1 MQPRQI
7 PVLGTSSTNFSVTAT
22 GRVARCSA
30 EQTFSQ
36 LQVLTIRIDVSDY
49 FLYSTPSAKLL
60 CRACFDTSP
69 FYPCQGFFFDLSTFC
84 ISALIVS
91 DIPCPPRKVPYGC
104 AAVASSGP
112 ILALRSAR
120 RKVCHRFHLR
130 LPSGFS

>member
-91 DIPCPPRKVPYGC
+91 DIPCPPRKVP
-104 AAVASSGP
+104 
-112 ILALRSAR
+112 
-120 RKVCHRFHLR
+120 
-130 LPSGFS
+130 